1 MQMSKGALHRFAILM
16 TELKLSETDEYNT
29 TVISLINCLI
39 LGSED
44 IWTRH
49 SMRCELIGLGFLDVL
64 DLFRTTTD
72 HELIV
77 QVEVFDHNRMNDDDQ
92 LELSDEKSLYD
103 LFTLFLKKVKLF
115 VWNQL
120 SKMLEI
126 INYFD
131 TIWEI

>member
-1 MQMSKGALHRFAILM
+1 
-16 TELKLSETDEYNT
+16 
-29 TVISLINCLI
+29 
-39 LGSED
+39 
-44 IWTRH
+44 
-49 SMRCELIGLGFLDVL
+49 MRCELIGLGFLDVL

-103 LFTLFLKKVKLF
+103 LFTLFLQKVKLF